1 MYIPNIKINPRIA
14 NILANIVKSEDII
27 PLLEGNIARINK

>member
-1 MYIPNIKINPRIA
+1 MYIANIKINPRRA

-27 PLLEGNIARINK
+27 PLLEGNIEV